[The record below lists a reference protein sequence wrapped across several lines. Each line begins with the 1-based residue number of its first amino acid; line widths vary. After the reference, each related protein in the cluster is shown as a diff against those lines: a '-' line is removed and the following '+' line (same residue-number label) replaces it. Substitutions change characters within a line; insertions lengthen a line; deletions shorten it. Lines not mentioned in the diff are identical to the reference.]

1 MANNLLAGLNPEQ
14 VKAVQATEGPVLIL
28 AGAGSGKTKTL
39 TSRVAYLVQTKKA
52 TPSEILAVTFT
63 NKAAGEMKKRIIHL
77 LKLRS
82 DRAFHIST
90 FHSLCSRI
98 LRAEIQH
105 IGRNQNFTILDTDEQ
120 ITATKQAMNELNI
133 DIQKFAPGAVLN
145 YISSAKSELVTS
157 EEYPEMAYGY
167 FQKTVAKVYPR
178 YQEILLA
185 NNSLDFDD
193 LLMLTVKLFQANN
206 NILKKYQTKFKYI
219 LVDEYQDTN
228 TAQYQLTKLL
238 AAKHK
243 NLFVVGDDWQSIYSW
258 RGANYRNILN
268 FHKDYPKAK
277 IIKLEENYRSTQNL
291 LNGAAAVIAT
301 NKNRSDKEL
310 WTKNGVGEP
319 ITIKQVFNEQ
329 QEGSYIIQEILQR
342 KSADPR
348 LEFNDFVVLY
358 RTNAQSRA
366 LEEAFLQQGMP
377 YRIIGGT
384 RFYDRKEI
392 RDVLAFM
399 KVVANPQDDLSL
411 KRIINLPPRGVGE
424 KTWEELQKYAF
435 SHAKPIS
442 EILLDVP
449 VGAKAQAELRKLG
462 QIFAEARSG
471 KRVLSK
477 LFDYLLEKTGY
488 LAWLNDK
495 TIEGETRIEN
505 VKELKSV
512 IEKYDFLD
520 IKIALPLFLEEVSLI
535 QDIDQYDTSENAI
548 NLMTLHSVKGLE
560 FEYVFI
566 AGMEE
571 NLFPHARSLLD
582 NEELEEERRLCYVG
596 ITRAKKKLYLIYA
609 IQRLLY
615 GNLTPSLP
623 SRFIDDIPEE
633 LKTFGNDMLTT
644 ATTTEESKSH
654 IKVKTGDW
662 IEHKH
667 FGTGKVIAVDKD
679 EVIAA
684 FQRFGIKRL
693 AKNLA
698 PIKRVEAPMESS
710 F

>member
-1 MANNLLAGLNPEQ
+1 MMDLLDNLNPEQ
-14 VKAVQATEGPVLIL
+14 VKAVKATEGPVLIL

-52 TPSEILAVTFT
+52 TPGEILAVTFT
-63 NKAAGEMKKRIIHL
+63 NKAAGEMKQRIIHL
-77 LKLRS
+77 LRLRS

-90 FHSLCSRI
+90 FHSLCARI
-98 LRAEIQH
+98 LRSDIQH

-120 ITATKQAMNELNI
+120 LTATKQAMNDLNI

-145 YISSAKSELVTS
+145 YISSAKSELINA

-167 FQKTVAKVYPR
+167 FQKVVAKVYPR

-193 LLMLTVKLFQANN
+193 LLMMTVQLFRGNPAV
-206 NILKKYQTKFKYI
+206 LAKYQSKFKY
-219 LVDEYQDTN
+219 LMVDEYQDTN
-228 TAQYQLTKLL
+228 TAQYQLMKLL
-238 AAKHK
+238 ADKHK
-243 NLFVVGDDWQSIYSW
+243 NIFVCGDDWQSIYSF

-268 FHKDYPKAK
+268 FNKDYPKAK
-277 IIKLEENYRSTQNL
+277 IVKLEENYRSTQNL
-291 LNGAAAVIAT
+291 LNSAAAVIAG
-301 NKNRSDKEL
+301 NKHRSEKEL
-310 WTKNGVGEP
+310 WTKNEEGDP
-319 ITIKQVFNEQ
+319 ITVKQVFNEQ
-329 QEGSYIIQEILQR
+329 QEGSFIVQEVLQR
-342 KSADPR
+342 KFADPR

-358 RTNAQSRA
+358 RTNAQSRS
-366 LEEAFLQQGMP
+366 LEEAFLQQGIP

-392 RDVLAFM
+392 KDALAFL

-435 SHAKPIS
+435 THNQPTS
-442 EILLDVP
+442 EILLDAP

-462 QIFAEARSG
+462 QIFTEAR
-471 KRVLSK
+471 KNTKTLSK
-477 LFDYLLEKTGY
+477 LFDFIMDRTGY
-488 LAWLNDK
+488 LRWLDDK

-512 IEKYDFLD
+512 MEKYDVLD
-520 IKIALPLFLEEVSLI
+520 ISIGLPTFLEEVSLI
-535 QDIDQYDTSENAI
+535 QDVDKYDATENAV
-548 NLMTLHSVKGLE
+548 NLMTLHSAKGLE
-560 FEYVFI
+560 FACVFI

-571 NLFPHARSLLD
+571 NLFPHSRSVLD
-582 NEELEEERRLCYVG
+582 DEELEEERRLCYVG
-596 ITRAKKKLYLIYA
+596 ITRAKQKLYLIYT
-609 IQRLLY
+609 IQRLIY
-615 GNLTPSLP
+615 GTAAPSMP
-623 SRFIDDIPEE
+623 SRFIDDIPAE
-633 LKTFGNDMLTT
+633 LRTNGDDSARSTEDIIPT
-644 ATTTEESKSH
+644 ASIR
-654 IKVKTGDW
+654 IKMGDW

-667 FGTGKVIAVDKD
+667 FGPGKVISVTKT
-679 EVIAA
+679 EVVAA

-698 PIKRVEAPMESS
+698 PIKKIPSPVEFST
-710 F
+710 

>member
-1 MANNLLAGLNPEQ
+1 MTDLLDKLNPEQ
-14 VKAVQATEGPVLIL
+14 IKAVQATEGPVLIL

-63 NKAAGEMKKRIIHL
+63 NKAAGEMKQRIMHL
-77 LKLRS
+77 LKLKS
-82 DRAFHIST
+82 DKAFHIST

-98 LRAEIQH
+98 LRADIQH

-120 ITATKQAMNELNI
+120 TTAVKQAMNDLNV
-133 DIQKFAPGAVLN
+133 DTQKFAPGAVLN
-145 YISSAKSELVTS
+145 YISSAKSELINA

-167 FQKTVAKVYPR
+167 FQKVVAKVYPR
-178 YQEILLA
+178 YQEIILA

-193 LLMLTVKLFQANN
+193 LLMQTVVLFRNN
-206 NILKKYQTKFKYI
+206 PDVLKKYQTKFKYI
-219 LVDEYQDTN
+219 MVDEYQDTN

-238 AAKHK
+238 AEKHK

-277 IIKLEENYRSTQNL
+277 TIKLEENYRSTQNL
-291 LNGAAAVIAT
+291 LNSAAAVISA
-301 NKNRSDKEL
+301 NKNRSEKEL
-310 WTKNGVGEP
+310 WTKNGEGEP
-319 ITIKQVFNEQ
+319 ITIKQVFNEEM
-329 QEGSYIIQEILQR
+329 EGKYIIQEILQR
-342 KSADPR
+342 KSADPK
-348 LEFNDFVVLY
+348 LDFNDFVILY

-366 LEEAFLQQGMP
+366 LEEAFLQQNIP

-392 RDVLAFM
+392 KDVLAFM
-399 KVVANPQDDLSL
+399 KVINNPQDDLSL

-424 KTWEELQKYAF
+424 KTWEELVKYATV
-435 SHAKPIS
+435 HNQPTS

-462 QIFAEARSG
+462 QVFTEARSG

-488 LAWLNDK
+488 LVWLNDK

-505 VKELKSV
+505 VRELKSV
-512 IEKYDFLD
+512 IEKYDILD

-535 QDIDQYDTSENAI
+535 QDIDRYDADENAVS
-548 NLMTLHSVKGLE
+548 LMTLHSAKGLE
-560 FEYVFI
+560 FDYVFI

-571 NLFPHARSLLD
+571 NLFPHSRSILD
-582 NEELEEERRLCYVG
+582 EEELEEERRLCYVG
-596 ITRAKKKLYLIYA
+596 MTRAKKKLYLIYTV
-609 IQRLLY
+609 QRLIF
-615 GNLTPSLP
+615 GTFTPSLP

-633 LKTFGNDMLTT
+633 LKVDGNEMSH
-644 ATTTEESKSH
+644 TTTTIEEVSPAL
-654 IKVKTGDW
+654 KVKPGDW

-667 FGTGKVIAVDKD
+667 FGPGKVITVDKL

-684 FQRFGIKRL
+684 FQQFGIKRL
-693 AKNLA
+693 ARNLA
-698 PIKRVEAPMESS
+698 PIKKIVAPTSAS
-710 F
+710 L